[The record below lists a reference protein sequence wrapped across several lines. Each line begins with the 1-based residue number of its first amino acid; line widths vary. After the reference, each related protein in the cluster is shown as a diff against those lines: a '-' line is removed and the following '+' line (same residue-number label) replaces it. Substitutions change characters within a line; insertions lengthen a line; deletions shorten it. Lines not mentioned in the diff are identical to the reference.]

1 MKNSMLILT
10 LMVAA
15 LCGCAA
21 QQPTNLE
28 TPESSVLVE
37 VTPET
42 SSEATPTATPAPT
55 PDPTPVPTA
64 EPTATPTPIAA
75 PTAKPT
81 PAPTEAPAATAAPV
95 QQAEA
100 SQQVSMSYG
109 AVPFDLAAGTDQ
121 WWSIDS
127 SDSAYWAVAENI
139 NAMRAAAGLPALTVD
154 GGLSSIANSRCDS
167 FASGGSFD
175 HSGAVCGEI
184 IAAGPFASA
193 SSVCAA
199 WQSSPDHYAS
209 IVSPNYSSMGIGCW
223 FCSTEA
229 GQYTYWAVTFMKFY
243 DTARSNKST
252 HFLLLI
258 KYSLFSIPFWNTSKK
273 QGISP
278 IIHKSVPTGK
288 TTVIST

>member
-1 MKNSMLILT
+1 MKKSMLILP

-64 EPTATPTPIAA
+64 EPTATPTPTAA

-139 NAMRAAAGLPALTVD
+139 NAMRAAAGLPALAVD
-154 GGLSSIANSRCDS
+154 GELSSIANSRCDS

-229 GQYTYWAVTFMKFY
+229 GQYTYWAVTF
-243 DTARSNKST
+243 
-252 HFLLLI
+252 
-258 KYSLFSIPFWNTSKK
+258 
-273 QGISP
+273 Q
-278 IIHKSVPTGK
+278 
-288 TTVIST
+288 

>member
-1 MKNSMLILT
+1 MKKSMFILT

-21 QQPTNLE
+21 QQPTTLE
-28 TPESSVLVE
+28 TPETSVLVE

-42 SSEATPTATPAPT
+42 SSGETPTATPAPT
-55 PDPTPVPTA
+55 PDPTLVPTA
-64 EPTATPTPIAA
+64 EPTATPTPTAA

-81 PAPTEAPAATAAPV
+81 PAPTEAPAATTAPV

-184 IAAGPFASA
+184 IAVGPFASA

-229 GQYTYWAVTFMKFY
+229 GQYTYWAVTF
-243 DTARSNKST
+243 
-252 HFLLLI
+252 
-258 KYSLFSIPFWNTSKK
+258 
-273 QGISP
+273 Q
-278 IIHKSVPTGK
+278 
-288 TTVIST
+288 

>member
-1 MKNSMLILT
+1 MKKSMLILT

-64 EPTATPTPIAA
+64 EPTATPTPTAA

-175 HSGAVCGEI
+175 HSGAV
-184 IAAGPFASA
+184 
-193 SSVCAA
+193 
-199 WQSSPDHYAS
+199 
-209 IVSPNYSSMGIGCW
+209 
-223 FCSTEA
+223 
-229 GQYTYWAVTFMKFY
+229 
-243 DTARSNKST
+243 
-252 HFLLLI
+252 
-258 KYSLFSIPFWNTSKK
+258 
-273 QGISP
+273 
-278 IIHKSVPTGK
+278 
-288 TTVIST
+288 

>member
-1 MKNSMLILT
+1 MKKSMLILT

-21 QQPTNLE
+21 QQPTTLE
-28 TPESSVLVE
+28 TPETSVLVE

-42 SSEATPTATPAPT
+42 SSGATPTATPAPT

-64 EPTATPTPIAA
+64 EPTATPTPTAA

-229 GQYTYWAVTFMKFY
+229 GQYTYWAVTFATVYKG
-243 DTARSNKST
+243 NIIKN
-252 HFLLLI
+252 LI
-258 KYSLFSIPFWNTSKK
+258 MDCQSYTKYRPNETTG
-273 QGISP
+273 GIFVSWRR
-278 IIHKSVPTGK
+278 KEELPTGA
-288 TTVIST
+288 

>member
-1 MKNSMLILT
+1 MDLGFDVVVTITGIVLVFLILILLMAIIT
-10 LMVAA
+10 LEGKIFDSMNAKKKAA
-15 LCGCAA
+15 KEAA
-21 QQPTNLE
+21 
-28 TPESSVLVE
+28 
-37 VTPET
+37 
-42 SSEATPTATPAPT
+42 
-55 PDPTPVPTA
+55 
-64 EPTATPTPIAA
+64 
-75 PTAKPT
+75 K
-81 PAPTEAPAATAAPV
+81 APAVQPAAPV

-229 GQYTYWAVTFMKFY
+229 GQYTYWAVTF
-243 DTARSNKST
+243 
-252 HFLLLI
+252 
-258 KYSLFSIPFWNTSKK
+258 
-273 QGISP
+273 Q
-278 IIHKSVPTGK
+278 
-288 TTVIST
+288 